1 MFQFITSDKLD
12 ARKWDKMLKNLH
24 ANGIYSYSW
33 YQNAVAEKWM
43 IAMDEKG
50 KNFMLFPFKSKAGIK
65 MIYQPFFTRE
75 IACFLDDKTTPGKII
90 NQLPDSYR
98 QIQFALRDIR
108 GLDASFK
115 IEKWMHQKLDL
126 KKEYEVTAK
135 KYAENA
141 KRILKKTGKKSW
153 KLEETENVKIV
164 VDLFKK
170 SKGNEIKDLKEADY
184 RRLQHLMKAGIV
196 NGYGKCY
203 QVVSE
208 NDEILA
214 AGYFFK
220 ENGRL
225 TYLKGSA
232 TENGKKEGAM
242 YFLFDKLIQNYSEK
256 LDELDFGGS
265 RIHSVAAFYKKF
277 GAADSDYYFVT
288 KQNFPLYIKLLRKAR
303 KLIKK

>member
-12 ARKWDKMLKNLH
+12 SRKWDKMLKNFH

-33 YQNAVAEKWM
+33 YMDAVAEKWM
-43 IAMDEKG
+43 VAIDEKE
-50 KNFMLFPFKSKAGIK
+50 KNFMLFPYKTKAGIK

-75 IACFLDDKTTPGKII
+75 IACCLDDKTTPGKMIS
-90 NQLPDSYR
+90 QLPESFR
-98 QIQFALRDIR
+98 QIQFAVRDIR

-115 IEKWMHQKLDL
+115 IEKWVHQKLDL
-126 KKEYEVTAK
+126 KNKYEIIAK
-135 KYAENA
+135 SYQENA
-141 KRILKKTGKKSW
+141 RRIIKKTSNKSW

-170 SKGNEIKDLKEADY
+170 SKGNEIKDLKESDY
-184 RRLQHLMKAGIV
+184 RRLHHLMKAGIS

-208 NDEILA
+208 NAEILS

-232 TENGKKEGAM
+232 TEAGKKEGAM
-242 YFLFDKLIQNYSEK
+242 YFLFDTLIKKYSEK
-256 LDELDFGGS
+256 LEELDFGGS
-265 RIHSVAAFYKKF
+265 RINSVAAFYKKF
-277 GAADSDYYFVT
+277 GAVDSEYYFVT
-288 KQNFPLYIKLLRKAR
+288 KQNFPLYIKILRKAR